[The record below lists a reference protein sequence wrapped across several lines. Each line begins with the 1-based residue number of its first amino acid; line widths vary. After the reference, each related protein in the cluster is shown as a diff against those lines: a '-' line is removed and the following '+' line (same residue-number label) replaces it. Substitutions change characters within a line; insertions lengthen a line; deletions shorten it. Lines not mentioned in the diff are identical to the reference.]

1 MLTPN
6 TQLPTANRQSPI
18 ALTKAAMLLALGIYF
33 VWVIASGSLANYIN
47 ERFAW
52 LSYLAAAVFLLLGVW
67 NLVFILR
74 GSSSERDHHGDTL
87 SWGTLAIV
95 AIPLVLGTLVP
106 SRPLGAEAVGG
117 SIAITNAAAAANV
130 SQFTIDPLKRNVL
143 DWLRVFNSVTDFS
156 ELDGEQADLIGFV
169 YREPTFDDD
178 QFMIARYSISCC
190 VADASAL
197 GVPAAWADT
206 ATLEQGQW
214 VRVQGAFQTGS
225 FRDNLLPILQVA
237 SIEPIEQP
245 EHPYLYP

>member
-1 MLTPN
+1 MLETN
-6 TQLPTANRQSPI
+6 NQWLTTNNQRPTAY
-18 ALTKAAMLLALGIYF
+18 TKAALLIGLGVYF

-52 LSYLAAAVFLLLGVW
+52 LSYLAAAVFLLLGAW
-67 NLVFILR
+67 NVALLLR
-74 GSSSERDHHGDTL
+74 GKSDSTDHHGNTM

-106 SRPLGAEAVGG
+106 SRPLGAEAVG
-117 SIAITNAAAAANV
+117 SISITNAAAAANV
-130 SQFTIDPLKRNVL
+130 AEFTIDPLKRNVL
-143 DWLRVFNSVTDFS
+143 DWLRVFNSVTDFN
-156 ELDGEQADLIGFV
+156 ELDGEQADLIGFI
-169 YREPTFDDD
+169 YREPTFGDD

-197 GVPAAWADT
+197 GVPATWADT
-206 ATLEQGQW
+206 AALEQGQW

-225 FRDNLLPILQVA
+225 FRDNVLPILQVA